1 MLSRRQLM
9 CTVALGGTAGRAMEG
24 KSPDT
29 PLPTRLLGRTG
40 ERVSILGFGGGSR
53 FQMYKEEDAALE
65 ALTLALDLGITY
77 IDTADDYSN
86 GLSERRIGK
95 VLKTRGHK
103 SVFVATKL
111 SNRDPAQARRIV
123 ETSLRNLQTDQ
134 IDLIHVH
141 HLTDREDLARLEAK
155 GGIIDQLLKFRDE
168 KLTRFIGITSHSDPE
183 VLASALENHD
193 FDCTQMA
200 LNAARVSMTN
210 GPGPRVAN
218 WAGKTSF
225 EQVALPVALR
235 KKMGV
240 IAMKVLAQDG
250 LIGPATPQKLLS
262 YAMSLPLATAVVGM
276 PKLEHIENNVR
287 LARSFK
293 PLPESEMRQLYN
305 QLDRR
310 K

>member
-1 MLSRRQLM
+1 M
-9 CTVALGGTAGRAMEG
+9 AG

-65 ALTLALDLGITY
+65 ALTLALDLGINY

-103 SVFVATKL
+103 CVFVATKL
-111 SNRDPAQARRIV
+111 SHRDPAQARRIV

-141 HLTDREDLARLEAK
+141 HLTDREDLARLETK

-250 LIGPATPQKLLS
+250 LIGPATPEKLLS
-262 YAMSLPLATAVVGM
+262 YAMSLPIATAVVGM

-293 PLPESEMRQLYN
+293 PLPEFQMRQLSK

-310 K
+310 R